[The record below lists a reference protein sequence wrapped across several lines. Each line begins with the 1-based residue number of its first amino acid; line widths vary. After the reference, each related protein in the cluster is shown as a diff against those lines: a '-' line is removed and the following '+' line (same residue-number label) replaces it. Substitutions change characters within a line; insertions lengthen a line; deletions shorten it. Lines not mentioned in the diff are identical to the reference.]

1 MKALTTILVLMALGL
16 GAGLYYRHAQAVKQH
31 AADETQIVELEQTLE
46 KTKTQLDDQEK
57 FSLILQTNLHLT
69 SQELEEMSNSLVKTS
84 ADLRRTQAD
93 AQATAE
99 AAKAA
104 QEAAKKEIA
113 KKDQQ
118 ITELQS
124 HGDELNSKIGG
135 LEQAMNELNRQIAK
149 TESQLAAAEGDREF
163 LLDELKRL
171 QQEKADLERQFN
183 DLSLLRTQVAKLKE
197 ELSISRRLE
206 WIRMGIYGSA
216 ANKKGAELLMSGIS
230 APEPKA
236 NFDLNVELRQ
246 DGGATV
252 VPPDTNAAPARTV
265 E

>member
-1 MKALTTILVLMALGL
+1 MKALTTILILIALGL
-16 GAGLYYRHAQAVKQH
+16 GAGLYYRHSQAVRQH
-31 AADETQIVELEQTLE
+31 AEDDKQIEQLTTTLE
-46 KTKTQLDDQEK
+46 ATKTKLDDQEK
-57 FSLILQTNLHLT
+57 ISLILQTNLHLT
-69 SQELEEMSNSLVKTS
+69 GQELEEMSNSLVKVS

-99 AAKAA
+99 AAKTA

-118 ITELQS
+118 IAELQN
-124 HGDELNSKIGG
+124 HGDELNTKIGG
-135 LEQAMNELNRQIAK
+135 LESAMSELNKQIAQ
-149 TESQLAAAEGDREF
+149 TETQLAAAEGDREF
-163 LLDELKRL
+163 LLSELKRL
-171 QQEKADLERQFN
+171 QKEKADLERQFN

-252 VPPDTNAAPARTV
+252 VSPETNTAPANPG